1 MVKKK
6 ENRIV
11 VAKPLAHNVETMVVA
26 RGVGTEDYI
35 SIKRTRRNGNMND
48 IQDKQYLALEL
59 TKIKYQMMTEKTDRS
74 DMMSDYWY
82 FLESLTSV
90 FEKVARVEELEKDN
104 ERMRILLSE
113 RVEYPD
119 PSIKLHRLIDIIN
132 QCKGDMEPYVY
143 ECLMT
148 EIQLKIQ

>member
-1 MVKKK
+1 
-6 ENRIV
+6 
-11 VAKPLAHNVETMVVA
+11 
-26 RGVGTEDYI
+26 
-35 SIKRTRRNGNMND
+35 MND

-59 TKIKYQMMTEKTDRS
+59 TKIKYQVMAEKIDRS

-119 PSIKLHRLIDIIN
+119 PSIKLHRLIDVIN

-143 ECLMT
+143 ECLMA